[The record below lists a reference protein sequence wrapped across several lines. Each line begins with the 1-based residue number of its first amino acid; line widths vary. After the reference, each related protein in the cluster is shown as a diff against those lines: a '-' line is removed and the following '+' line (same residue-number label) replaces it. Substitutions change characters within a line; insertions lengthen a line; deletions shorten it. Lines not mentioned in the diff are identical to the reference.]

1 MRCFCPVQVID
12 TPNGEIPVVHA
23 LKSESVL
30 ADQVEVGD
38 HLLAVD
44 GEDVTGMTALEV
56 SKLISLKSDQPRVL
70 TFGRRAISKRKDP

>member
-1 MRCFCPVQVID
+1 
-12 TPNGEIPVVHA
+12 VHA

-30 ADQVEVGD
+30 ANQVEVGD

-56 SKLISLKSDQPRVL
+56 SKLISLKSDQSRVL
-70 TFGRRAISKRKDP
+70 VFGRSSRREGQ

>member
-1 MRCFCPVQVID
+1 
-12 TPNGEIPVVHA
+12 VHA

-30 ADQVEVGD
+30 ANQVEVGD

-70 TFGRRAISKRKDP
+70 VFGRSSRRKGQ

>member
-1 MRCFCPVQVID
+1 M
-12 TPNGEIPVVHA
+12 HA

-30 ADQVEVGD
+30 ADRVEVGD

-70 TFGRRAISKRKDP
+70 VFGRRASSSKRKDP